1 MRSVSVLFVAV
12 VLGACGGDGASGGAP
27 TISNLTL
34 GSSTVSPGGQIT
46 GTLHILD
53 PDGLGGMSV
62 TLDISGP
69 AAAKSTV
76 PVQGASDALTEADVP
91 FVVLLAA
98 AAPTGAYTVKVTATD
113 GDGNTSNTLTEP
125 ITVQ

>member
-1 MRSVSVLFVAV
+1 MMRSVSVLFLVV
-12 VLGACGGDGASGGAP
+12 VLGACGDGESGSAP
-27 TISNLTL
+27 TISNLTM
-34 GSSTVSPGGQIT
+34 GSNTVSPGGQIT
-46 GTLHILD
+46 GTLRIAD

-69 AAAKSTV
+69 ASANSTV
-76 PVQGASDALTEADVP
+76 PVQGASDAMTEADVP
-91 FVVLLAA
+91 FVVMLAA

-113 GDGNTSNTLTEP
+113 GDGNVSNALTAQ